1 MKFLSDTMRDYS
13 PYIEHYHNLNDKVSQ
28 CKEGEV
34 PVIGMYFQRNL
45 EAGQNP
51 KTYNLPTYGGEFQA
65 LVDSMLVIDPDDRI
79 SSRASARRSL
89 AWWCCAQ
96 PLAGSVQPSSA
107 SQHTQPLAGPPLAG
121 SVQPSSASQPS
132 QPLAGPA

>member
-28 CKEGEV
+28 CKEGDV

-51 KTYNLPTYGGEFQA
+51 KTYNLPTYGGELHVPQGQG
-65 LVDSMLVIDPDDRI
+65 VISACFVTDLNKMPGKSDFLIYPKNDPAHQQQYLYDNNDH
-79 SSRASARRSL
+79 
-89 AWWCCAQ
+89 CEPMCY
-96 PLAGSVQPSSA
+96 PLLF
-107 SQHTQPLAGPPLAG
+107 PLGESGKINFLKN
-121 SVQPSSASQPS
+121 
-132 QPLAGPA
+132 LEYNF